1 MAQTILVT
9 GASGFIAAH
18 VVATLLRRGYN
29 VRGTVRSEKS
39 AVEVFRT
46 HSQYPG
52 RLSTAIVPDM
62 AAPGAFDEAVQGVD
76 GIIHTASPFILGA
89 NDFETELFRPA
100 IQGTVSILEAT
111 QKHNPGVSRIV
122 ITSSFASVLD
132 PSQGKRPGYIYTE
145 RDWNPVTRE
154 EAGSGDGVAAYLASK
169 TFAEQAAWNYVKEKK
184 PNFGVTTLLPP
195 MVYGPVI
202 HHINDA
208 KSLNTSSNDIYRLI
222 NGSEKEVPETSF
234 WAFADVRDLA
244 EAHVLALE
252 KPAAAGKRYLIA
264 NSAYSYQQVCDIIRE
279 NFPQLRE
286 LTPAGIAGNPLP
298 PVYKLDTSKA
308 VQDLGVKFRSLEET
322 IVSTVDSLLQVAK

>member
-52 RLSTAIVPDM
+52 TLSIAIVPDI

-89 NDFETELFRPA
+89 TDFETELFRPA

-154 EAGSGDGVAAYLASK
+154 EAGLGDGVAAYLASK
-169 TFAEQAAWNYVKEKK
+169 TFAEQAAWNYIKEK
-184 PNFGVTTLLPP
+184 
-195 MVYGPVI
+195 
-202 HHINDA
+202 
-208 KSLNTSSNDIYRLI
+208 KSLNTSSGDIYRLI
-222 NGSEKEVPETSF
+222 NGSEKEVPDTSF

-286 LTPAGIAGNPLP
+286 LTPEGIAGNPFLQSISWIP
-298 PVYKLDTSKA
+298 PRQSKN
-308 VQDLGVKFRSLEET
+308 L
-322 IVSTVDSLLQVAK
+322 VSSSDRLKTP